1 MTGIHAM
8 RPRCSTAPLALTLLS
23 VTLLVLSVDR
33 SAASATFAPRQ
44 DQAIRVGVPLVNI
57 YASVLDKHNAFVP
70 NLDQSDFRIL
80 EDKVEQQIAF
90 FSREKTLPL
99 SIGLL
104 IDTSSSEEN
113 KIGAEQQAASQF
125 LHSVLREGDKAFVVV
140 FDVDAKMLSNW
151 TSDVDSLDRAIH
163 RANVGA
169 GGTDKLK
176 PGVFYPNL
184 GGTHLYDTIYAAA
197 VKKMASENGRKA
209 LIVLTDA
216 HDEGSFV
223 TIKQAVEAAQRADT
237 LIQVLVVYHTK
248 RNADF
253 DAAKQLAGDTGGR
266 AIDVVDQSRLKK
278 AFDEISDELRSEY
291 SLGYYPT
298 NGAADGKYRQ
308 LKLEMT
314 GKNYKIFAR
323 KGYYARSAGK

>member
-1 MTGIHAM
+1 
-8 RPRCSTAPLALTLLS
+8 
-23 VTLLVLSVDR
+23 LLVLSVDR

-197 VKKMASENGRKA
+197 VNRHRGSGCPLSPATPPDMRVRIRRFRGLRIASG
-209 LIVLTDA
+209 
-216 HDEGSFV
+216 
-223 TIKQAVEAAQRADT
+223 QARES
-237 LIQVLVVYHTK
+237 K
-248 RNADF
+248 RIEV
-253 DAAKQLAGDTGGR
+253 GDG
-266 AIDVVDQSRLKK
+266 
-278 AFDEISDELRSEY
+278 
-291 SLGYYPT
+291 
-298 NGAADGKYRQ
+298 
-308 LKLEMT
+308 
-314 GKNYKIFAR
+314 
-323 KGYYARSAGK
+323 